1 MSGPAA
7 PIVIV
12 GAGLVGS
19 LLAMVLARRGCQVDV
34 YERLP
39 DPRALGRSTG
49 RSINLTLCTR
59 GFAALDSAGVGDA
72 VREHVVPVRGRVL
85 HRPGEPPALLPYG
98 PNGESLFAIARNDL
112 SAVLLRQAERIPGI
126 RFHFG
131 QRCTGLDLE
140 GLCVELT
147 DSVTGRRTS
156 RNDAVIIGADGAFST
171 VRLGLQQRYHF
182 NYSQEYS
189 SSSYIELPIVPSGG
203 GWTAR
208 ADVLHLWP
216 RASSMLLAIPN
227 RDGSFTGT
235 LLLPSRGPASHESI
249 TTEPALMEFMRER
262 FPDAVDHI
270 PQLVDTYFSARPI
283 PLVTIR
289 CDPWSFRGR
298 ILLVGD
304 AAHAVFP
311 SYGQGA
317 NAGFEDCAVL
327 DACFERCDGDWGA
340 ICSLF
345 EERRRPH
352 ADVIAELS
360 KQHLTDLRDTMGGD
374 DFMLRARVETR
385 LTGLFP
391 GAYRSLY
398 GMVAFTCMPYA
409 DAARLGASRA
419 ALLDELVRLPA
430 VREALDAP
438 ETTRVIE
445 ATARRHGV
453 FAMEEA

>member
-1 MSGPAA
+1 MSARAA
-7 PIVIV
+7 PVVIV

-34 YERLP
+34 YERHP

-98 PNGESLFAIARNDL
+98 PNGEALFAIARNDL
-112 SAVLLRQAERIPGI
+112 CAVLLGQAERIPGI

-131 QRCTGLDLE
+131 QRCTGLDLD
-140 GLCVELT
+140 GLRVELT
-147 DSVTGRRTS
+147 DVTGRRTS
-156 RNDAVIIGADGAFST
+156 RDDAVIIGADGAFST
-171 VRLGLQQRYHF
+171 VRLALQQRYHF

-189 SSSYIELPIVPSGG
+189 SLSYIELCIVPSGG
-203 GWTAR
+203 GWTAC

-227 RDGSFTGT
+227 RDATFTGT

-249 TTEPALMEFMRER
+249 TTGPALLELMRER

-270 PQLVDTYFSARPI
+270 PNLVDTYFAARPI

-289 CDPWSFRGR
+289 CDPWSYRGR
-298 ILLVGD
+298 ILLIGD

-327 DACFERCDGDWGA
+327 DACFEQCDGDWDA
-340 ICSLF
+340 ICPLF

-374 DFMLRARVETR
+374 DFALRSRIETR

-398 GMVAFTCMPYA
+398 GMVAFTCIPYA
-409 DAARLGASRA
+409 DAARLGTSRTA
-419 ALLDELVRLPA
+419 MLDELVHLPA
-430 VREALDAP
+430 VREALDEP
-438 ETTRVIE
+438 ETARIIE
-445 ATARRHGV
+445 AIARRHGI
-453 FAMEEA
+453 FATEEA